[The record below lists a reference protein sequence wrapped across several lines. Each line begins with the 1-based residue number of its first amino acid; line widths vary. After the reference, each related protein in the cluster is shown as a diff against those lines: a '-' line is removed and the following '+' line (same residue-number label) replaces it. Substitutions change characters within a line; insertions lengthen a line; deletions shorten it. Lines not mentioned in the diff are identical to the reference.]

1 MSKVFDFKTNGKTTV
16 TIENGFIKIS
26 RRGLM
31 NRINNGGGDKNI
43 RINSLSGVQVK
54 KPGLTTGYIQF
65 IFSGSKD
72 STGVMDAVK
81 DENTVIFNKPEYDQA
96 LELRD
101 YVEELMNQPSTSQ
114 TAATT
119 ISIADE
125 LLKLKQL
132 LDAGVLSHEE
142 FDTQKTKLLN
152 N

>member
-101 YVEELMNQPSTSQ
+101 YVEELMNQPSTNQ

-132 LDAGVLSHEE
+132 LDAGVLSQEE
-142 FDTQKTKLLN
+142 FDTQKAKLLSN
-152 N
+152 

>member
-1 MSKVFDFKTNGKTTV
+1 
-16 TIENGFIKIS
+16 
-26 RRGLM
+26 
-31 NRINNGGGDKNI
+31 
-43 RINSLSGVQVK
+43 
-54 KPGLTTGYIQF
+54 
-65 IFSGSKD
+65 
-72 STGVMDAVK
+72 
-81 DENTVIFNKPEYDQA
+81 VIFNKPEYDQA

-101 YVEELMNQPSTSQ
+101 YVEELMNQPSSSQ

-132 LDAGVLSHEE
+132 LDAGVLSQEE

>member
-1 MSKVFDFKTNGKTTV
+1 MSRVFDFKTNGKSTV

-26 RRGLM
+26 RRGLQ

-43 RINSLSGVQVK
+43 LISSLTGVQIR

-65 IFSGSKD
+65 IFSGSKE
-72 STGVMDAVK
+72 STGTFHAVK

-101 YVEELMNQPSTSQ
+101 YVEELMNQPSITQ
-114 TAATT
+114 TAATS
-119 ISIADE
+119 ISVADE
-125 LLKLKQL
+125 LMKLKQL
-132 LDAGVLSHEE
+132 LDAGVLSQEE

>member
-1 MSKVFDFKTNGKTTV
+1 MSKIFDFKTNGKTTV

-26 RRGLM
+26 RRGLQ

-43 RINSLSGVQVK
+43 LISSLSGVQIK
-54 KPGLTTGYIQF
+54 KPGFTTGYIQF

-72 STGVMDAVK
+72 STGSFSAVK

-101 YVEELMNQPSTSQ
+101 YVEEFMNQPSTSQ
-114 TAATT
+114 TAATS

-132 LDAGVLSHEE
+132 LDAGVLSQEE